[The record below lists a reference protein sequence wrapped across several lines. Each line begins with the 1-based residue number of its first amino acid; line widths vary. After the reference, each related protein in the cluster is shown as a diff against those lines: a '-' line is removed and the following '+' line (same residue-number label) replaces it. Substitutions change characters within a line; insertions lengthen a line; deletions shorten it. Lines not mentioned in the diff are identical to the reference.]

1 MNEQKSKFWRQWAID
16 GMPKDKQRLAEAA
29 WNEAIKACASFVEDH
44 GINSESGHE
53 DCQGC
58 GEILASELLAQIA
71 P

>member
-1 MNEQKSKFWRQWAID
+1 MDEDKAEFFRQWAVD

-29 WNEAIKACASFVEDH
+29 WNAAIEACASFVEDH
-44 GINSESGHE
+44 GMNSDSGHE

-58 GEILASELLAQIA
+58 GEILASELRAQIA